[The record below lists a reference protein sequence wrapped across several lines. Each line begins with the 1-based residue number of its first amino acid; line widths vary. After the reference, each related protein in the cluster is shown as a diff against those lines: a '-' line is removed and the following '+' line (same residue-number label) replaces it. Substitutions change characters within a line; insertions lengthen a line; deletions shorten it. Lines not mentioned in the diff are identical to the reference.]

1 MRIPEPDQGFY
12 GKTAVEMITGAA
24 VQKDGT
30 VYGIFKKVQGYT
42 EFNESDPEEQQG
54 YYFPF
59 LLKKKGSTMTF
70 KKNGEDSKTEIQWE
84 ENNVFRVEKND
95 RFEVLVDGESVVTL
109 NFEKAIFEE

>member
-1 MRIPEPDQGFY
+1 M
-12 GKTAVEMITGAA
+12 
-24 VQKDGT
+24 
-30 VYGIFKKVQGYT
+30 QGYT
-42 EFNESDPEEQQG
+42 GFNESNQEEQQG

-70 KKNGEDSKTEIQWE
+70 RKNEEESKTGIQWE

>member
-1 MRIPEPDQGFY
+1 
-12 GKTAVEMITGAA
+12 
-24 VQKDGT
+24 
-30 VYGIFKKVQGYT
+30 
-42 EFNESDPEEQQG
+42 
-54 YYFPF
+54 
-59 LLKKKGSTMTF
+59 MTF